1 MCALVLAML
10 AAPAYADFA
19 ALGRST
25 QHGGI
30 IYDVS
35 SAYYFGQY
43 GTALTELSIA
53 ALPTEGYGKTGLTAD
68 GNTRLILRYQASSAG
83 SVTFS
88 LSQNI
93 TGAALEPLTARQAL
107 TSPVRTTQLGTVHQA
122 SAVLTAPE
130 TWPSGMT
137 YPRDSFTVTATFTP
151 DEGEAVREELTLTL
165 HAPSVVLIHGVFCNN
180 ARTFGYDD
188 ADGNSGVW
196 RKLENAGLNVIS
208 WNYDATKGT
217 SAIIN
222 GSNNPL
228 ARTLTDAFDALNA
241 QGIASTRAD
250 IVAHSMGGLVAR
262 QFLRNDIDTGNKSDL
277 SYKQGMIRR
286 VVTIG
291 APNTGSPIASYLT
304 GKFESISSAWQTWQ
318 AKNLWENLQVLLKYF
333 AFQKYKAED
342 AMAEMANNSDF
353 IAQLGYPA
361 VPFHSIYGRTAS
373 DSGKLNEVIDKF
385 FAGDTVALKGLTW
398 LPQQFVDI
406 LTSSKAATI
415 GTALASVSD
424 QIRIKELF
432 SVMFDSQDHDLCVSE
447 KSAAD
452 IFPAYATTAFEGI
465 VNHNHIMLCK
475 QDDVSSRV
483 LGLLRGGT
491 ENFMISEISASEY
504 DRAFSRYVSRAE
516 ASMRASED
524 DLSMFIDDS
533 LSISAGEVTK
543 EDLNENRGG
552 AYSEYDIEQD
562 GQYIQS
568 VPVLGSS
575 AQEFS
580 DDVYIIV
587 RYGEGS
593 AKFFKLSA
601 SNSKSFAK
609 DLLAGGSDSGILSVL
624 YCTVQDG
631 KFKVSPAEKIVI
643 APILENVSGI
653 NIPSK
658 KIYVGVSEDIV
669 LNLIASTPNGNYD
682 IAAPAFGIATWTVSN
697 PEVARVTDEGMLS
710 GLKAGTTTLTASAE
724 GFTASVNV
732 EVLSSSNGET
742 SQNTGTPSSD
752 PGSSGGGCNGGITAL
767 AVISVLAVLVRK
779 TRA

>member
-1 MCALVLAML
+1 MRKTLMCALVLAML

-361 VPFHSIYGRTAS
+361 VPFHSIYGYAFLIIRRTNTYLLKNAIINLF
-373 DSGKLNEVIDKF
+373 GNIAVFIPYGF
-385 FAGDTVALKGLTW
+385 FI
-398 LPQQFVDI
+398 P
-406 LTSSKAATI
+406 
-415 GTALASVSD
+415 
-424 QIRIKELF
+424 RLF
-432 SVMFDSQDHDLCVSE
+432 GR
-447 KSAAD
+447 
-452 IFPAYATTAFEGI
+452 Y
-465 VNHNHIMLCK
+465 
-475 QDDVSSRV
+475 
-483 LGLLRGGT
+483 
-491 ENFMISEISASEY
+491 
-504 DRAFSRYVSRAE
+504 RAFGR
-516 ASMRASED
+516 
-524 DLSMFIDDS
+524 F
-533 LSISAGEVTK
+533 
-543 EDLNENRGG
+543 
-552 AYSEYDIEQD
+552 
-562 GQYIQS
+562 
-568 VPVLGSS
+568 VL
-575 AQEFS
+575 
-580 DDVYIIV
+580 
-587 RYGEGS
+587 
-593 AKFFKLSA
+593 
-601 SNSKSFAK
+601 
-609 DLLAGGSDSGILSVL
+609 
-624 YCTVQDG
+624 
-631 KFKVSPAEKIVI
+631 
-643 APILENVSGI
+643 
-653 NIPSK
+653 
-658 KIYVGVSEDIV
+658 
-669 LNLIASTPNGNYD
+669 
-682 IAAPAFGIATWTVSN
+682 
-697 PEVARVTDEGMLS
+697 
-710 GLKAGTTTLTASAE
+710 LT
-724 GFTASVNV
+724 
-732 EVLSSSNGET
+732 
-742 SQNTGTPSSD
+742 
-752 PGSSGGGCNGGITAL
+752 
-767 AVISVLAVLVRK
+767 LAVLLSVETLQLITLRGSFDVDDIILNLLGGALGWLAARLIK
-779 TRA
+779 A